1 MVRLSKYRYF
11 ISYYFWD
18 SEGRCGIGNMNMSKN
33 YSKLSPSNLTG
44 KSFLNLIKQKVNPCV
59 VKVEVLNVQPLFK

>member
-18 SEGRCGIGNMNMSKN
+18 SEGRYGIGNMNMTRK
-33 YSKLSPSNLTG
+33 YSKLSPGNLGG
-44 KSFLNLIKQKVNPCV
+44 KGLLNLIKQKVNPCV
-59 VKVEVLNVQPLFK
+59 VKVEIINVQPLFK